1 MKKIHTRESIKEST
15 KNLIWE
21 KGIKDTS
28 IVDICKNA
36 DISRMTF
43 YREYNNKNEIV
54 IEIFSE
60 HYQELTNKHLIILN
74 KPIPFIERLNELI
87 YIKLDFINNM
97 SRNLINDLL
106 HQKNPELKLLLEEQ
120 RQESFEILFQQ
131 IITEQK
137 KGHFRKDINLEFLKY
152 YINKLSEFML
162 DPNLI
167 SLFPDTSELIKEINK
182 IFYFG
187 ILERY

>member
-120 RQESFEILFQQ
+120 RQKSFEILFQQ

-152 YINKLSEFML
+152 YLNKLSEFIL

-167 SLFPDTSELIKEINK
+167 SIFPDTSELIKEINK

>member
-87 YIKLDFINNM
+87 YIKLDI
-97 SRNLINDLL
+97 
-106 HQKNPELKLLLEEQ
+106 
-120 RQESFEILFQQ
+120 
-131 IITEQK
+131 
-137 KGHFRKDINLEFLKY
+137 Y
-152 YINKLSEFML
+152 
-162 DPNLI
+162 
-167 SLFPDTSELIKEINK
+167 
-182 IFYFG
+182 
-187 ILERY
+187 

>member
-60 HYQELTNKHLIILN
+60 YYQELTNKHLIILN

-120 RQESFEILFQQ
+120 RQKSFEILFQQ

-152 YINKLSEFML
+152 YLNKLSEFIL

-167 SLFPDTSELIKEINK
+167 SIFPDTSELIKEINK

>member
-1 MKKIHTRESIKEST
+1 
-15 KNLIWE
+15 
-21 KGIKDTS
+21 
-28 IVDICKNA
+28 
-36 DISRMTF
+36 
-43 YREYNNKNEIV
+43 
-54 IEIFSE
+54 
-60 HYQELTNKHLIILN
+60 
-74 KPIPFIERLNELI
+74 
-87 YIKLDFINNM
+87 M